1 MATIDINCVLEEWK
15 IDAHIDES
23 RLSHE
28 IIRIPM
34 IHSKYLSYY
43 IHFKQKLA
51 AADSKKNKTAWQKR
65 QYFRGEMDAENLK
78 KNGWSQWNGLKPSAT
93 ELNQLLDFDS
103 DMNDLT
109 RLVAEYK
116 TSASG
121 CEYIL
126 TQLKGREYAL
136 KSLIEYQ
143 RFLSGS

>member
-1 MATIDINCVLEEWK
+1 MATITIDEVLSEWK
-15 IDAHIDES
+15 VDAHIDES
-23 RLSHE
+23 NISKE
-28 IIRIPM
+28 IIRVPYL
-34 IHSKYLSYY
+34 HSKYLEYY
-43 IHFKQKLA
+43 IHFKQKVA
-51 AADSKKNKTAWQKR
+51 SADSKKNKTAWQKR

-93 ELNQLLDFDS
+93 ELNQLLEFDS